1 MVRTLAALASNQAFR
16 SSHSFGVL
24 EKTKA
29 ARQNPEW
36 KLWFSPKL
44 RDKIWNRKPGFE
56 ARQLNQFPL
65 SCYTIEHV
73 YLATSYEKF
82 LFFLFTEQC
91 CDNVQV
97 QPHHVPP
104 PQPPGAVSTSRQ
116 LVFSHLAH
124 YTGTY
129 SLPPTLSQR
138 KCFLFCC
145 ERVGIRLRCVCGVL
159 SHTTRLH
166 YQLEV

>member
-16 SSHSFGVL
+16 SRFCL
-24 EKTKA
+24 KA
-29 ARQNPEW
+29 LVFWR
-36 KLWFSPKL
+36 KPKL
-44 RDKIWNRKPGFE
+44 QDKIWNGKPGFE

-65 SCYTIEHV
+65 SSYTIEHM
-73 YLATSYEKF
+73 YLATSYEEF

-129 SLPPTLSQR
+129 SLLSTLSQR
-138 KCFLFCC
+138 KGSFCR
-145 ERVGIRLRCVCGVL
+145 ERVGIRLRCTQPHHKAAL
-159 SHTTRLH
+159 SIRGARSI
-166 YQLEV
+166 QLTL

>member
-16 SSHSFGVL
+16 SRFCL
-24 EKTKA
+24 KA
-29 ARQNPEW
+29 LVFWR
-36 KLWFSPKL
+36 KPKL
-44 RDKIWNRKPGFE
+44 RDKIWNGKPGFE
-56 ARQLNQFPL
+56 ARQLNQF
-65 SCYTIEHV
+65 SSYTIEHM
-73 YLATSYEKF
+73 YLATSYQEF

-97 QPHHVPP
+97 QPHHIPP
-104 PQPPGAVSTSRQ
+104 PQSPGAVSTSRQ

-129 SLPPTLSQR
+129 NLLSVLSQR
-138 KCFLFCC
+138 KVFFCRG
-145 ERVGIRLRCVCGVL
+145 RVSIRLRCVCGVL

-166 YQLEV
+166 YQPEVQDQYS